1 MPLGQRGAR
10 ARRAVPSVALT
21 RPVGEHERF
30 LEGRR
35 LGGEA
40 VVGVEDEGGTVE
52 DELVLPAH
60 LVRVNQRQL
69 GLADAGDGAV
79 ETDVAL
85 VALEGRAV
93 DRDHDLGTRFREAFG
108 DLGEPHVLADHGAE
122 ADAAKRDRPRQ
133 ACACEHPH
141 LVEDPVVG
149 ELVLE
154 ALRCDLAALEQE
166 NGVVKLA
173 VLDPGGSEQE
183 RRPAIGGRF
192 RERLDGSPRLLL
204 KHRLQ
209 HEVLG
214 RVAGHDELGAD
225 HEVRTLG
232 RRLGPRA
239 QDQRPI
245 ALQIP
250 HGGVE
255 LGERDG
261 ERIGHDRVSIDGG
274 AGGLQR
280 GLS

>member
-1 MPLGQRGAR
+1 MAP
-10 ARRAVPSVALT
+10 RRTPRNGIGPG
-21 RPVGEHERF
+21 RPG
-30 LEGRR
+30 
-35 LGGEA
+35 
-40 VVGVEDEGGTVE
+40 
-52 DELVLPAH
+52 
-60 LVRVNQRQL
+60 
-69 GLADAGDGAV
+69 
-79 ETDVAL
+79 
-85 VALEGRAV
+85 
-93 DRDHDLGTRFREAFG
+93 
-108 DLGEPHVLADHGAE
+108 
-122 ADAAKRDRPRQ
+122 
-133 ACACEHPH
+133 ACEHPH
-141 LVEDPVVG
+141 LVEDPVIG
-149 ELVLE
+149 ELVLV
-154 ALRCDLAALEQE
+154 ALRGDLAAFEQE
-166 NGVVKLA
+166 NGVVELA
-173 VLDPGGSEQE
+173 VLDPGGAEEE
-183 RRPAIGGRF
+183 RRSAIGGRR
-192 RERLDGSPRLLL
+192 RERLHGSPRLLL

-261 ERIGHDRVSIDGG
+261 ERIGHGRVSIDGG

>member
-1 MPLGQRGAR
+1 MAPRRTPRNGIGSRQAR
-10 ARRAVPSVALT
+10 AR
-21 RPVGEHERF
+21 
-30 LEGRR
+30 
-35 LGGEA
+35 
-40 VVGVEDEGGTVE
+40 ED
-52 DELVLPAH
+52 
-60 LVRVNQRQL
+60 
-69 GLADAGDGAV
+69 
-79 ETDVAL
+79 
-85 VALEGRAV
+85 
-93 DRDHDLGTRFREAFG
+93 
-108 DLGEPHVLADHGAE
+108 
-122 ADAAKRDRPRQ
+122 
-133 ACACEHPH
+133 PH
-141 LVEDPVVG
+141 LVEDPVIG

-173 VLDPGGSEQE
+173 VLDPGGSEQK
-183 RRPAIGGRF
+183 RRPAIGGRC
-192 RERLDGSPRLLL
+192 RERFHGRPRLLL
-204 KHRLQ
+204 KHRLE

-250 HGGVE
+250 HGGIE